1 MHYLWPKTEFGFE
14 KARFSLQTI
23 SGNQQIT
30 RIIFLF
36 SIKDPNPQTEL
47 LLPIFALMT
56 NIEGVQLE
64 QVIVHKVGNP
74 TRGEVL
80 KFSANPLTLND
91 GIVRALLTKYF
102 ISPFNEH
109 DQYQFTHIS
118 DLGLN
123 EVYHYTT
130 HLFTDPK
137 SFTKQSTLLAQFL
150 YSKST
155 HAKVKEGEL
164 YVVRFSNVP
173 FGTEYSDAIGI
184 FKSETKE
191 TFLKVFPQGESWEV
205 IAEDGININ
214 KLDKGCLIFKQNRE
228 NGYVV
233 CVVDNT
239 NKQQDTQYWIND
251 FLQVARS
258 ANSYHYTDAALGMCK
273 LFISNEL
280 SEKFDVNKSDQ
291 IDMLNRSMDYFKT
304 KDEFKFTEFAQ
315 EVLHHP
321 EVIDSF
327 TQYKQS
333 YEVAKQVSI
342 EDEFTIHLS
351 AVKKQQR
358 VFKSVLKLDKN
369 FHVYIH
375 GRKDLIEK
383 GYDER
388 SGKHYYKLFFD
399 EET

>member
-1 MHYLWPKTEFGFE
+1 
-14 KARFSLQTI
+14 
-23 SGNQQIT
+23 
-30 RIIFLF
+30 
-36 SIKDPNPQTEL
+36 
-47 LLPIFALMT
+47 MT
-56 NIEGVQLE
+56 NIDSVQLQ

-74 TRGEVL
+74 TRGEAL
-80 KFSANPLTLND
+80 KLSANPLTLND
-91 GIVRALLTKYF
+91 EIVRALLVKYF
-102 ISPFNEH
+102 LGAFNEH
-109 DQYQFTHIS
+109 EQYRFTHLS
-118 DLGLN
+118 DLGMN
-123 EVYHYTT
+123 EVYHYVAEMFD
-130 HLFTDPK
+130 HPK
-137 SFTKQSTLLAQFL
+137 QFTKQSAQLAQFL

-164 YVVRFSNVP
+164 YVVHFNNVP
-173 FGTEYSDAIGI
+173 FGTEYTEAIGI

-191 TFLKVFPQGESWEV
+191 TFLKVFPHGENWEV

-214 KLDKGCLIFKQNRE
+214 KLDKGCLVFKQNRE
-228 NGYVV
+228 EGYVV

-239 NKQQDTQYWIND
+239 NKQNDAQYWVND
-251 FLQVARS
+251 FLQVTRC
-258 ANSYHYTDAALGMCK
+258 ANSYHYTDAAMGMCK

-304 KDEFKFTEFAQ
+304 KDEFKFSEFAE

-327 TQYKQS
+327 TQYKQT
-333 YEVAKQVSI
+333 YEVARQVSI
-342 EDEFTIHLS
+342 EDEFDIHLS

-375 GRKDLIEK
+375 GRRDLVEK
-383 GYDER
+383 GYDEV

-399 EET
+399 VES

>member
-1 MHYLWPKTEFGFE
+1 MT
-14 KARFSLQTI
+14 
-23 SGNQQIT
+23 
-30 RIIFLF
+30 
-36 SIKDPNPQTEL
+36 SIDS
-47 LLPIFALMT
+47 
-56 NIEGVQLE
+56 VQLE

-74 TRGEVL
+74 TRGEPL
-80 KFSANPLTLND
+80 KLSANPLTLND
-91 GIVRALLTKYF
+91 EIVRGLLTKYF
-102 ISPFNEH
+102 LGPFNEH
-109 DQYQFTHIS
+109 EQFQFTHIS
-118 DLGLN
+118 DLDLN

-130 HLFTDPK
+130 LLFDNPK
-137 SFTKQSTLLAQFL
+137 SFVEQSALLAQFL
-150 YSKST
+150 FNKST

-164 YVVRFSNVP
+164 YVARFSNVP
-173 FGTEYSDAIGI
+173 FGAEYTDAIGI

-191 TFLKVFPQGESWEV
+191 TFLKVFPHGENWEV
-205 IAEDGININ
+205 IAEDGIDIN
-214 KLDKGCLIFKQNRE
+214 KLDKGCLIFKQNRK

-239 NKQQDTQYWIND
+239 NKQQDAQYWVND
-251 FLQVARS
+251 FLQVTRS
-258 ANSYHYTDAALGMCK
+258 ANSYHYTHAALGMCK

-304 KDEFKFTEFAQ
+304 KDEFKFTEFAE

-321 EVIDSF
+321 EVIESF

-333 YEVAKQVSI
+333 YETAKQVSI
-342 EDEFTIHLS
+342 EDAFDIHLS
-351 AVKKQQR
+351 AVKKQER
-358 VFKSVLKLDKN
+358 VFKSILKLDKN

-388 SGKHYYKLFFD
+388 TGKHFYKLYFD